1 MKKVMEVNEHGVK
14 LICYRD
20 DSKLNRYRLYRK
32 PRGSSEYEVM
42 ATDTLGSMMAFLSGW
57 NEFRK

>member
-1 MKKVMEVNEHGVK
+1 MKKVMEVNEHGAK

-20 DSKLNRYRLYRK
+20 DSKLNRYRLHRK
-32 PRGSSEYEVM
+32 PWGSSEYEVM

-57 NEFRK
+57 KEFRK

>member
-1 MKKVMEVNEHGVK
+1 MKKVMEVNEAGVK

-32 PRGSSEYEVM
+32 RRGEEQHEVM
-42 ATDTLGSMMAFLSGW
+42 ATNTLGSMMAFLSGW